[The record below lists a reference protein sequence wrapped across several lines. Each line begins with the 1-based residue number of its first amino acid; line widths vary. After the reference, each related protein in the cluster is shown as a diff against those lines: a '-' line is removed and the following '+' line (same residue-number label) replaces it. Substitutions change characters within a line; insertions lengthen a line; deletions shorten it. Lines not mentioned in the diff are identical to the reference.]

1 MIYAEFFYPNPKA
14 PASAREVKPA
24 LSPRVWLGAPS
35 TPSPELHARACKA
48 ATANGYPLY
57 RLVRV
62 HPHLRKGEH
71 ASTITRVREGVTA

>member
-14 PASAREVKPA
+14 PAGAREVKPA
-24 LSPRVWLGAPS
+24 LSPRAWLGEPS
-35 TPSPELHARACKA
+35 TPSPELHARACRA

-62 HPHLRKGEH
+62 SPHLRKGEP
-71 ASTITRVREGVTA
+71 ASAIVRVREGVAA